1 MPSKSPNEDLYH
13 HHHFFTIMEDLLFE
27 KLWAMLYEHGASEK
41 KKEGT
46 QRYWA
51 TLTSDQQ
58 QQVFTAIRRKLEE
71 GRFVQ
76 YDPIRAIKENIR
88 NHRALE
94 PTNYNG
100 RSLQSGTQYVIA
112 KYKGAYGTYR
122 IEDART
128 FEIKQ
133 VLAE

>member
-1 MPSKSPNEDLYH
+1 
-13 HHHFFTIMEDLLFE
+13 
-27 KLWAMLYEHGASEK
+27 MLYEHGASEK

-46 QRYWA
+46 RRYWA

-58 QQVFTAIRRKLEE
+58 QQVFTAIRWKLEV

-100 RSLQSGTQYVIA
+100 LKLKSDVQYVIA
-112 KYKGAYGTYR
+112 RYRGSYGTYS
-122 IEDART
+122 IQDAKAFRM
-128 FEIKQ
+128 EIKQ
-133 VLAE
+133 VISKMVRE